1 MTLYILILQR
11 LLLNRF
17 LRLLMSW
24 DMYGGPAQV
33 WKLAGEQGELES
45 KIEERIIN
53 RFAAELLM
61 PAKQF
66 RKTFW
71 VHREK
76 LGLDPSKLRLPDLI
90 RVMVLQFVNAF

>member
-53 RFAAELLM
+53 RFAAELLT

-76 LGLDPSKLRLPDLI
+76 LGLDPSKLRLPDLNI
-90 RVMVLQFVNAF
+90 LVERKY

>member
-53 RFAAELLM
+53 RFAAELLT
-61 PAKQF
+61 PAKQLGKPF
-66 RKTFW
+66 GCIGKNW
-71 VHREK
+71 V
-76 LGLDPSKLRLPDLI
+76 LTLANSDFQI
-90 RVMVLQFVNAF
+90 